1 MIIKL
6 APQTINRI
14 AAEASRVARG
24 NVPDPGHNAWHIE
37 PVAAQALY
45 DLMIDKRAV
54 SAIKDAVPS
63 WAFSRRFD
71 VSVGVALSD
80 ASEDDMKRVRPTASG
95 IVQDCLFRHGIGF
108 VSDKPGIKRI
118 YYQHGTMIAQLDG
131 DGSAIENPDLR
142 TFLQTQHEVNVARAE
157 KEKVG
162 TEAQEK
168 MLALLRRYNTL
179 QRAIKAEGPWL
190 LEYLPYDLLELYRQ
204 PAPKRKKPT
213 PVDDKPVDVDFLIA
227 HAGIKTLGLGGGD
240 NVLCD
245 NF

>member
-45 DLMIDKRAV
+45 DLMIDKRTVAAV
-54 SAIKDAVPS
+54 QDAVPS
-63 WAFSRRFD
+63 WAFGRRFD
-71 VSVGVALSD
+71 VSVGVALPD
-80 ASEDDMKRVRPTASG
+80 TSEDDMKRIRPTAAG
-95 IVQDCLFRHGIGF
+95 IVENCLFRHGVGF
-108 VSDKPGIKRI
+108 VYDKPGVKRI
-118 YYQHGTMIAQLDG
+118 YYQHGAMIVQLDG
-131 DGSAIENPDLR
+131 DGSAIECPELR
-142 TFLQTQHEVNVARAE
+142 EYLQTQTAVNIARSE

-162 TEAQEK
+162 TEALEK
-168 MLALLRRYNTL
+168 MTAVLRKYNTL

-204 PAPKRKKPT
+204 PVPKKKKPA

-240 NVLCD
+240 SNCVTTY
-245 NF
+245 